1 MSNPLKYIQEKN
13 VRNLQKKATP
23 FDGLPPALQNR
34 KTATLVLKFLNM
46 VQSVDMFN
54 PLKYIQEKNV
64 RKLAKKSDT
73 SFDRLPPALQ
83 NRKTATL
90 VLKALKKDQDMPA
103 LVFEWNEAGF
113 NDVLI
118 APGFRNGVAGQNKA
132 AIITNLTTN
141 GATSHNGV
149 VFTFPN
155 GNAIGAWVDQ
165 IRVNIPWT
173 TNQPGVPNV
182 CTSVTRIN
190 RITEYDTGTPST
202 AFDLEN
208 YPNVFF

>member
-1 MSNPLKYIQEKN
+1 MSNLLKY
-13 VRNLQKKATP
+13 V
-23 FDGLPPALQNR
+23 
-34 KTATLVLKFLNM
+34 
-46 VQSVDMFN
+46 
-54 PLKYIQEKNV
+54 QEKNV

-73 SFDRLPPALQ
+73 ALDRLPPVLQ

-90 VLKALKKDQDMPA
+90 VLKALRKDQYMPA

-113 NDVLI
+113 NYVLT
-118 APGFRNGVAGQNKA
+118 APGFRNGIAGQNKA

-141 GATSHNGV
+141 GATSYNDV

-165 IRVNIPWT
+165 IRVNIPWAL
-173 TNQPGVPNV
+173 NQPGVPGV

-190 RITEYDTGTPST
+190 RVTDRDTGTPST

-208 YPNVFF
+208 FSTVFNS